1 LRQDVWVPPRFSWG
15 GDGVLSASWDEESN
29 IDESGEGWIQYAR
42 GTASGSGTGTGTIS
56 LAMGTHNGEGIYI
69 IRASGLYF
77 DVTVTTWT
85 YSKDPVTGIPSEGF
99 IASTGRREVFFPRVD
114 DVLPRSGLA
123 LKGNKQVQLSGS
135 GIANVS
141 WSLIPL
147 LAGPCKIT
155 SISPTTVTLF
165 TGVAQTFTANGK
177 GLAGV
182 KWKAPGATPAAPP
195 PRNLVRRLPP
205 SGGGPERR
213 PSPRLVGAL
222 PKLQR

>member
-1 LRQDVWVPPRFSWG
+1 
-15 GDGVLSASWDEESN
+15 
-29 IDESGEGWIQYAR
+29 
-42 GTASGSGTGTGTIS
+42 
-56 LAMGTHNGEGIYI
+56 
-69 IRASGLYF
+69 
-77 DVTVTTWT
+77 VTTWT

-195 PRNLVRRLPP
+195 ESGPTFTTKWRRAGKKTVTATCGGTTKTAKVRVLDVLIDIIKHGQPTMTLYKSNVTILREGSRFPAQSGSLRTLRTLP
-205 SGGGPERR
+205 
-213 PSPRLVGAL
+213 LAL
-222 PKLQR
+222 SNWF